1 MEPSTLNL
9 FPEMKLLRFI
19 LFALALILGFDSY
32 EGDGQSATIIN
43 ATITVT
49 NSAGTTN
56 GQTVTVNS
64 IVRTWTN
71 NVVVPSSQILTN
83 STANGSATNMFSQFS
98 QNPFTGVSM
107 LWANTNA
114 ITLSAAPN
122 VNLTVALSAGWG
134 TVVYTTNTL
143 ATTYALRLPVTAESA
158 NPRTNIVSMLALAI
172 DDASSTNVVH
182 ENAPMMQ
189 QFVGLTNAQSI
200 SGAKKFSSIS
210 GTVGSLTNGG
220 WLNPITTNLVNY
232 GTAFSSPGSYTGSEQ
247 YGNGAT
253 ATSIGTLA
261 VGYNAAAS
269 ALDATAVG
277 TTASASANY
286 GVAVGFGSVASA
298 ARTVAVGNNANA
310 SGMGSVTAGDH
321 ATATHT
327 NAAAIGY
334 YSATTADN
342 QVMLG
347 SASVST
353 VVSSSLS
360 VGGGATFGSGVTN
373 LIVRGTNTFPT
384 QSDIAFQ
391 RYALSSL
398 ATGNN
403 AAIPVGTNVFV
414 EVSGPGA
421 AFTINGIAGGRD
433 GKLLIILNQTGF
445 NMTIAHDSG
454 VDATAANRIYTMT
467 GADRATT
474 GNGAAMLIY
483 NANVSRWI
491 LFSLDQ

>member
-1 MEPSTLNL
+1 
-9 FPEMKLLRFI
+9 MKLFRFT
-19 LFALALILGFDSY
+19 LFALAVFLGFDAF
-32 EGDGQSATIIN
+32 EGDGQSASIIN
-43 ATITVT
+43 ALITVT

-56 GQTVTVNS
+56 GQTIVVNGNT
-64 IVRTWTN
+64 RTWTN

-83 STANGSATNMFSQFS
+83 STANGAATNLFSQFS
-98 QNPFTGVSM
+98 QNPFLGVSM
-107 LWANTNA
+107 LYANTNA
-114 ITLSAAPN
+114 ITLQAAPN
-122 VNLTVALSAGWG
+122 VNLTVTLSAGWG

-143 ATTYALRLPVTAESA
+143 ATTYALRLPVTAETA

-172 DDASSTNVVH
+172 DDSSSTNVVH

-189 QFVGLTNAQSI
+189 QFLGKTNVQTVT
-200 SGAKKFSSIS
+200 GAKTFSSIS
-210 GTVGSLTNGG
+210 GTVGGFTNGA
-220 WLNPITTNLVNY
+220 WLNPKTTNLVNY
-232 GTAFSSPGSYTGSEQ
+232 GNALSSPSAYSGAEQ
-247 YGNGAT
+247 FGDGAQAIADQTLALGNGSTAVYANGIAVGWNALSQGNGCIAIGSGVSVYGVNSIGIGGT
-253 ATSIGTLA
+253 ATKDGSIA
-261 VGYNAAAS
+261 I
-269 ALDATAVG
+269 
-277 TTASASANY
+277 
-286 GVAVGFGSVASA
+286 GS
-298 ARTVAVGNNANA
+298 
-310 SGMGSVTAGDH
+310 GSSSTY
-321 ATATHT
+321 T
-327 NAAAIGY
+327 NSAAIGY
-334 YSATTADN
+334 NSASTAAN

-347 SASVST
+347 SATVST
-353 VVSSSLS
+353 VVNSSLS
-360 VGGGATFGSGVTN
+360 VGAGATITGGITN
-373 LIVRGTNTFPT
+373 LIARGTNTIPAGG
-384 QSDIAFQ
+384 DIAFG

-483 NANVSRWI
+483 SGAASRWI